1 MNKSILITWGL
12 GYIGSHTC
20 SILGQK
26 GYDLVI
32 VDNLSNSEIT
42 VLEKLE
48 KINGKKPLF
57 YQTDLRDFEAVEKI
71 FQNHEIEGVI
81 HFAGLKAVGESCE
94 DPFLYYENNIQ
105 ASLNLFQLM
114 GKYQVKNLVFSS
126 SATVYDATKNLPPF
140 SEMDAVG
147 TTNPYGTTK
156 LVLEEILKDLANF
169 KGFYVMNLR
178 YFNPIGAH
186 ESGLIGENPQ
196 GIPNNLLPYIFK
208 VAQGEQEYLKIFGD
222 DYETPDGTGVRDYIH
237 VMDVAEAHLVAY
249 EWLKKGKSL
258 NVHQEQHWT
267 WMFEIFN
274 LGTGFGTSVK
284 EMLEMVQMVTGK
296 EIPSQIVARR
306 SGDIAVSLANPQKAK
321 QILGWEAKRTVLQ
334 AIKDAWNF
342 LQG

>member
-1 MNKSILITWGL
+1 MIL
-12 GYIGSHTC
+12 
-20 SILGQK
+20 
-26 GYDLVI
+26 
-32 VDNLSNSEIT
+32 
-42 VLEKLE
+42 
-48 KINGKKPLF
+48 
-57 YQTDLRDFEAVEKI
+57 
-71 FQNHEIEGVI
+71 
-81 HFAGLKAVGESCE
+81 
-94 DPFLYYENNIQ
+94 
-105 ASLNLFQLM
+105 
-114 GKYQVKNLVFSS
+114 KNLVFSS

-249 EWLKKGKSL
+249 EWLKKKKSL
-258 NVHQEQHWT
+258 NVHQEQH
-267 WMFEIFN
+267 
-274 LGTGFGTSVK
+274 
-284 EMLEMVQMVTGK
+284 
-296 EIPSQIVARR
+296 
-306 SGDIAVSLANPQKAK
+306 
-321 QILGWEAKRTVLQ
+321 
-334 AIKDAWNF
+334 
-342 LQG
+342 